1 MELAFLV
8 WGISMLK
15 GISAIFIAIS
25 AVLGISCF
33 FWWLYGDFEF
43 DEKVKWRLV
52 LGLFS
57 AAAFSAF
64 IAVLIP
70 SEKTA
75 YIMVGAYATQQL
87 VEAPGTQIIGK
98 KVLTIIEQK
107 LDSYIVEKAEQK

>member
-25 AVLGISCF
+25 AVSGISCF
-33 FWWLYGDFEF
+33 FWWLYGAFEY

-57 AAAFSAF
+57 AAFAAF